1 VKFLRGKAFLL
12 SGVSFV
18 LFICCMHVIL
28 SHPPLRTQA
37 IIINDRIMYLIKY
50 NYSRRCYQRDH
61 ASAKQSEVKDAV

>member
-1 VKFLRGKAFLL
+1 MKFLRGKAFLL

-37 IIINDRIMYLIKY
+37 IIINDRIIYLIQY
-50 NYSRRCYQRDH
+50 NIQEVINEIMHR
-61 ASAKQSEVKDAV
+61 QSKVK